1 MAAQEN
7 QNQYLLEKQQRYVSF
22 LLDEESREE
31 KVRRRVLQEMG
42 RLPKEKKRIPKPSN
56 VATIIQQHSQVTN
69 KYNNDT
75 HSLQSRNQDIVS
87 KQPSDFGLT
96 MDKYLPSRFIVRNV
110 ILDSTH
116 RDVIASPNAN
126 DFVVRLTEPLLNV
139 AALRILRTEFFQPS
153 NSTGYFV
160 LNGVNIPLQLNN
172 IESAYLYL
180 NGYISTTIANDTN
193 TTFFG
198 RIIAGTE
205 TYPAV
210 TGDITQDP
218 FVYILQ
224 PMEPRMKRFHVKL
237 LQADGSTY
245 QVNDARVI
253 INLAVYCMRP

>member
-1 MAAQEN
+1 MATQEN
-7 QNQYLLEKQQRYVSF
+7 QKQYAIEKQQRYLSF

-31 KVRRRVLQEMG
+31 KVRKRVLQEMG

-56 VATIIQQHSQVTN
+56 VATNQHATAV
-69 KYNNDT
+69 NNSSD
-75 HSLQSRNQDIVS
+75 SKLQSDIVS
-87 KQPSDFGLT
+87 KQPSNFGLT
-96 MDKYLPSRFIVRNV
+96 MDTYLPTRYIVRNV
-110 ILDSTH
+110 ILDSTF

-126 DFVVRLTEPLLNV
+126 DFVVRLTEPLTNV

-160 LNGVNIPLQLNN
+160 INGTSVPLQLYN

-180 NGYISTTIANDTN
+180 NGYISTTVANDTN
-193 TTFFG
+193 TIFFG
-198 RIIAGTE
+198 RIGPGTE

-218 FVYILQ
+218 FIYILQ
-224 PMEPRMKRFHVKL
+224 PMEPRMRRFHVKL

-245 QVNDARVI
+245 QVNDARVVI
-253 INLAVYCMRP
+253 HLAVYCMRP